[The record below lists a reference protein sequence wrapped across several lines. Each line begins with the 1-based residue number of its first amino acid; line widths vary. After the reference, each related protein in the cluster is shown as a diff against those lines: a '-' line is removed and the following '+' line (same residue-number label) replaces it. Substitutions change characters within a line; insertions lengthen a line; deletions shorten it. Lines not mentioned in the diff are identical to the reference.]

1 MKKVSFDVLIQ
12 FIGMAGVI
20 ASLIFVGLEMRQSQ
34 QIALAAQQQSRTQVW
49 SEMTNVYTEKG
60 ISMYEMMLN
69 LLGSDSMNES
79 ETLISHNWLFQRVLI
94 FESDYVQFLAG
105 LIEESVWEAKLSG
118 MRSIYNNCKNREVIE
133 FFMPWVH
140 EDLGVLLSNEENQL
154 CASE

>member
-1 MKKVSFDVLIQ
+1 
-12 FIGMAGVI
+12 
-20 ASLIFVGLEMRQSQ
+20 
-34 QIALAAQQQSRTQVW
+34 
-49 SEMTNVYTEKG
+49 
-60 ISMYEMMLN
+60 MMFN
-69 LLGSDSMNES
+69 LLGPDSMNES

-133 FFMPWVH
+133 FFMPWTH
-140 EDLGVLLSNEENQL
+140 KDLGVLLSNEKNQL

>member
-118 MRSIYNNCKNREVIE
+118 MRSMYNNCKNREVIE

-140 EDLGVLLSNEENQL
+140 EDLGVLLSNEANQL

>member
-118 MRSIYNNCKNREVIE
+118 MRSMYNNCKNREVIE

-154 CASE
+154 CAS

>member
-118 MRSIYNNCKNREVIE
+118 MRSMYNNCKNREVIE

-140 EDLGVLLSNEENQL
+140 EDLGVLLSNEESQL

>member
-1 MKKVSFDVLIQ
+1 MKKVSLDVLIQ

-34 QIALAAQQQSRTQVW
+34 QIALAAQQQSRMEVF

-60 ISMYEMMLN
+60 ISMYEMVFN
-69 LLGSDSMNES
+69 LVESDSMDES

-105 LIEESVWEAKLSG
+105 LIEEPVWEAKLSG
-118 MRSIYNNCKNREVIE
+118 MRSMYNNCRNREVIE

-140 EDLGVLLSNEENQL
+140 EDLGDFLSNEKSQL
-154 CASE
+154 CVNE

>member
-60 ISMYEMMLN
+60 ISMYEMMFN

-118 MRSIYNNCKNREVIE
+118 MRSMYNNCKNREVIE

-154 CASE
+154 CASV

>member
-118 MRSIYNNCKNREVIE
+118 MRSMYNNCKNREVIE